1 MVLRVPPW
9 TGDGAQV
16 PVIAWSVLV
25 FATYSGLVLPLDLQ
39 PLAGGLLALPGL
51 EGSSGAFLEA
61 NLAFCITLLYAVYYT
76 WLDVGGGLSW
86 ALCVGAP
93 VFVLACLFRE
103 SFGAGAWRPALGAH
117 VLGWY
122 MQLHPGHK
130 IFEKRKPALLD
141 GLVQS
146 FATAPLFVWFE
157 VVFFFGLRAPLKE
170 EMKRRVSILL
180 SIEAKKKR

>member
-1 MVLRVPPW
+1 M
-9 TGDGAQV
+9 

-25 FATYSGLVLPLDLQ
+25 FATYSGRVLPLDLQ
-39 PLAGGLLALPGL
+39 PLVGELLTLPGL
-51 EGSSGAFLEA
+51 EWSSGEFLEA

-76 WLDVGGGLSW
+76 WLDVRGGLSW
-86 ALCVGAP
+86 TFFVGAP
-93 VFVLACLFRE
+93 VFLLACLFRE
-103 SFGAGAWRPALGAH
+103 SSGTGAWRPALAAH

-157 VVFFFGLRAPLKE
+157 VIFFFGLRTPLKQ
-170 EMKRRVSILL
+170 EMQRRVELAL
-180 SIEAKKKR
+180 SIESKKEH

>member
-1 MVLRVPPW
+1 M
-9 TGDGAQV
+9 

-25 FATYSGLVLPLDLQ
+25 FATYSGRVLPLDLQ
-39 PLAGGLLALPGL
+39 PLVGGLLTLPGL
-51 EGSSGAFLEA
+51 EWSSGEFLEA

-76 WLDVGGGLSW
+76 WLDVRGGLSW
-86 ALCVGAP
+86 TFFVGAP
-93 VFVLACLFRE
+93 VFLLACLFRE
-103 SFGAGAWRPALGAH
+103 SSGTGAWRPALAAH

-157 VVFFFGLRAPLKE
+157 VIFFFGLRTPLKQ
-170 EMKRRVSILL
+170 EMQRRVELAL
-180 SIEAKKKR
+180 SIESKKEH

>member
-1 MVLRVPPW
+1 M
-9 TGDGAQV
+9 

-25 FATYSGLVLPLDLQ
+25 FATYSGRVLPLDLQ
-39 PLAGGLLALPGL
+39 PLVGGLLTLPGL
-51 EGSSGAFLEA
+51 EWSSGEFLEA

-76 WLDVGGGLSW
+76 WLDVRGGLSW
-86 ALCVGAP
+86 TFFVGAP

-103 SFGAGAWRPALGAH
+103 SSGTGAWRPALAAH

-157 VVFFFGLRAPLKE
+157 VIFFFGLRTPLKQ
-170 EMKRRVSILL
+170 EMQRRVELAL
-180 SIEAKKKR
+180 SIESKKEH

>member
-1 MVLRVPPW
+1 
-9 TGDGAQV
+9 V

-25 FATYSGLVLPLDLQ
+25 FATYSGRVLPLDLQ
-39 PLAGGLLALPGL
+39 PLVGGLLTLPGL
-51 EGSSGAFLEA
+51 EWSSGEFLEA

-76 WLDVGGGLSW
+76 WLDVRGGLSW
-86 ALCVGAP
+86 TFFVGAP

-103 SFGAGAWRPALGAH
+103 SSGTGAWRPALAAH

-157 VVFFFGLRAPLKE
+157 VIFFFGLRTPLKQ
-170 EMKRRVSILL
+170 EMQRRVELAL
-180 SIEAKKKR
+180 SIESKKEH

>member
-1 MVLRVPPW
+1 
-9 TGDGAQV
+9 
-16 PVIAWSVLV
+16 VIAWSVLV
-25 FATYSGLVLPLDLQ
+25 FATYSGRVLPLDLQ
-39 PLAGGLLALPGL
+39 PLVGGLLTLPGL
-51 EGSSGAFLEA
+51 EWSSGEFLEA

-76 WLDVGGGLSW
+76 WLDVRGGLSW
-86 ALCVGAP
+86 TFFVGAP

-103 SFGAGAWRPALGAH
+103 SSGTGAWRPALAAH

-157 VVFFFGLRAPLKE
+157 VIFFFGLRTPLKQ
-170 EMKRRVSILL
+170 EMQRRVELAL
-180 SIEAKKKR
+180 SIESKKEH